1 MDSSVCVGGGSN
13 RGPRWILEAWNE
25 QKRQLDGLWGNNL
38 KETIQVQCRYKSIL
52 MIQKGVK
59 ILEGQHDHTWGY
71 RLRHDNKHN
80 LIIEMIDD
88 KSFLSIYLLY
98 AISYN

>member
-1 MDSSVCVGGGSN
+1 
-13 RGPRWILEAWNE
+13 
-25 QKRQLDGLWGNNL
+25 
-38 KETIQVQCRYKSIL
+38 

-98 AISYN
+98 AISYNWNVVFTYSLVIENIIFSAFTKL